1 MENKAERGG
10 RWKYSKGMRLMG
22 GRRRG
27 KRREGHWNMNEEDGK
42 EKGEGNEE
50 WMMMGEMR
58 RRVLVLRKVSFQK
71 EYTIQ
76 LYRINYSFSKL

>member
-10 RWKYSKGMRLMG
+10 RWKYSKGMRLIG

-58 RRVLVLRKVSFQK
+58 RRR
-71 EYTIQ
+71 
-76 LYRINYSFSKL
+76 RIRG